1 METTNTNETI
11 TSRLDRLLSGVS
23 VDVSPEVSAFG
34 LDGIIVVRVTG
45 FEECPDFAVVANGDD
60 ASVVYLDDM
69 YFTKPLRGL
78 KNEHL
83 RNLARAEV
91 LEHLGSPMDVKEAV
105 ARLIEPSGF
114 AVEVNEEG
122 EVDSLHFALMGG
134 MEWQLVLMMSAGL
147 KPVTTPQ
154 KMAAA
159 LSKGVA
165 GCRLPNG
172 AAAVGGEQDGRVLG
186 LKAILVEAL
195 RAGGLKIVPAK
206 KAKRISR

>member
-1 METTNTNETI
+1 METTTTTDKI
-11 TSRLDRLLSGVS
+11 SRKLEVLLSGAA
-23 VDVSPEVSAFG
+23 VDTSPEVSAFG

-45 FEECPDFAVVANGDD
+45 FDECPDFAVVANGDD
-60 ASVVYLDDM
+60 SSVVYLDDM
-69 YFTKPLRGL
+69 YFTKPLKGL

-83 RNLARAEV
+83 RNLARKEV
-91 LEHLGSPMDVKEAV
+91 LERLGDPMDVKEAV

-114 AVEVNEEG
+114 SVEANEEDG
-122 EVDSLHFALMGG
+122 VDSLHFALMGG

-154 KMAAA
+154 MMAKM
-159 LSKGVA
+159 LSRGVA
-165 GCRLPNG
+165 GFRLPNG
-172 AAAVGGEQDGRVLG
+172 AAAVGGDQDGRVLG